1 MGGGSNTHLD
11 HQDGG
16 DHEGMRRR
24 RGCGCS
30 CTKNDFLPEES
41 FQSIGNYLRAL
52 KETPMRFKD
61 RLLTRSLDTTEL
73 HEIKSRSE
81 HEMKKNLTWWDLIW
95 FGIGAVIGA
104 GIFVLTGLEAKEH
117 AGPAVVLS
125 YAVSGVSAM
134 LSVFCYTE
142 FAVEIP
148 VAGGS
153 FAYLRVELGDFMA
166 FIAAGNIILEYVIGG
181 AAVARS
187 WTSYFA
193 TLCNHDPDD
202 FRIVAHSLPEDYGHL
217 DPISVFV
224 CAAICVLAVLSTK
237 GSSRFNYVASI
248 IHIVVILFI
257 IVAGLAK
264 ADTKNYSDF
273 SPNGARGIFVASAKK
288 PRNPAKDIPIGLVGS
303 MCITTIAYCLLAV
316 TLTLNV
322 DAPFSVAFE
331 TVGWGWAKYIVAAGA
346 LKGMTTVLLVSAVG
360 QARYLTHIARTHM
373 MPPCLLFCP
382 TFSPSPRL
390 FIFMLV
396 AVALLVRRYYA
407 SGVTTQA
414 NRVKLIVCLA
424 AILGSSIATA
434 VIWATADHDSW
445 FGYVITIPIWFCA
458 TLALKLLVPQAR
470 DPKLWGVPLVPWL
483 PSASILINIFLLGS
497 IDRKSFIRFAAWTG
511 FLLIY
516 YFLFGLHASYDT
528 AKASGENKVEDG
540 LKKVEEGKE
549 EYTRVLTAWE
559 MHIDV
564 ALYPSEGFL
573 PRILK
578 FEPKEVEENSS
589 QDLHLPEERHPLQNS
604 FHPAFGGNANKSQR
618 KATKEVLKHVAY
630 VESVPVY
637 LQDGTSWVS
646 KIAGVANHNNIG
658 RLPLAAGK
666 LPVLQ
671 KLNSKDCQHMKDIL
685 AK

>member
-1 MGGGSNTHLD
+1 MVGGNFHGD
-11 HQDGG
+11 HQEGG
-16 DHEGMRRR
+16 DQEGMRRR

-41 FQSIGNYLRAL
+41 FQSIGNYLQAL

-61 RLLTRSLDTTEL
+61 RLLTRSLDSTEL
-73 HEIKSRSE
+73 HEIKSRSD

-125 YAVSGVSAM
+125 FVVSGVSAM

-193 TLCNHDPDD
+193 TLCNHKPDD
-202 FRIVAHSLPEDYGHL
+202 FRIIAHSLPEDYGHL

-248 IHIVVILFI
+248 IHVVVILFI

-264 ADTKNYSDF
+264 ADTKNYADF
-273 SPNGARGIFVASAKK
+273 SPNGARGIFVASAVLFFAYIGFDAVATMAEET
-288 PRNPAKDIPIGLVGS
+288 RNPARDIPIGLVGS
-303 MCITTIAYCLLAV
+303 MSITTIAYCLMAV
-316 TLTLNV
+316 TLCLMV
-322 DAPFSVAFE
+322 PYKKIDEDAPFSVAFE
-331 TVGWGWAKYIVAAGA
+331 TVGWGWAKYVVAAGA

-373 MPPCLLFCP
+373 MPPWLAHVNERTGTPVNATIVMLAATAIVGFFTKLDILSNLLSIS
-382 TFSPSPRL
+382 TL

-396 AVALLVRRYYA
+396 ALALLVRRYYV
-407 SGVTTQA
+407 SGITTQE
-414 NRVKLIVCLA
+414 NRVKLIMCIV

-434 VIWATADHDSW
+434 VIWGTADEDSW
-445 FGYVITIPIWFCA
+445 LGYVITIPLWFCA

-497 IDRKSFIRFAAWTG
+497 IDKKSFIRFAAWTG
-511 FLLIY
+511 FLLVY

-528 AKASGENKVEDG
+528 AKASGENNKVEDG
-540 LKKVEEGKE
+540 LKNVEEGA
-549 EYTRVLTAWE
+549 V
-559 MHIDV
+559 
-564 ALYPSEGFL
+564 PSRTG
-573 PRILK
+573 
-578 FEPKEVEENSS
+578 S
-589 QDLHLPEERHPLQNS
+589 
-604 FHPAFGGNANKSQR
+604 
-618 KATKEVLKHVAY
+618 
-630 VESVPVY
+630 
-637 LQDGTSWVS
+637 
-646 KIAGVANHNNIG
+646 
-658 RLPLAAGK
+658 
-666 LPVLQ
+666 
-671 KLNSKDCQHMKDIL
+671 
-685 AK
+685 

>member
-1 MGGGSNTHLD
+1 MVGGNFHGD
-11 HQDGG
+11 HQEGG
-16 DHEGMRRR
+16 DQEGMRRR

-41 FQSIGNYLRAL
+41 FQSIGNYLQAL

-61 RLLTRSLDTTEL
+61 RLLTRSLDSTEL
-73 HEIKSRSE
+73 HEIKSRSD

-125 YAVSGVSAM
+125 YVVSGVSAM

-193 TLCNHDPDD
+193 TLCNHKPDD
-202 FRIVAHSLPEDYGHL
+202 FRIIAHSLPEDYGHL

-248 IHIVVILFI
+248 IHVVVILFI

-264 ADTKNYSDF
+264 ADTKNYADF
-273 SPNGARGIFVASAKK
+273 SPNGARGIFVASAVLFFAYIGFDAVATMAEET
-288 PRNPAKDIPIGLVGS
+288 RNPARDIPIGLVGS
-303 MCITTIAYCLLAV
+303 MSITTIAYCLMAV
-316 TLTLNV
+316 TLCLMVPYKNIDV

-331 TVGWGWAKYIVAAGA
+331 TVGWGWAKYVVAAGA

-373 MPPCLLFCP
+373 MPPWLAHVNERTGTPVNATIVMLAATAIVGFFTKLDILSNLLSIS
-382 TFSPSPRL
+382 TL

-396 AVALLVRRYYA
+396 ALALLVRRYYV
-407 SGVTTQA
+407 SGITSQE
-414 NRVKLIVCLA
+414 NRVKLIMCIV

-434 VIWATADHDSW
+434 VIWGTADEDSW
-445 FGYVITIPIWFCA
+445 LGYVITIPLWFCA

-497 IDRKSFIRFAAWTG
+497 IDKKSFIRFAAWTG
-511 FLLIY
+511 FLLVY

-540 LKKVEEGKE
+540 LKNVEEGA
-549 EYTRVLTAWE
+549 V
-559 MHIDV
+559 
-564 ALYPSEGFL
+564 PSRNG
-573 PRILK
+573 
-578 FEPKEVEENSS
+578 S
-589 QDLHLPEERHPLQNS
+589 
-604 FHPAFGGNANKSQR
+604 
-618 KATKEVLKHVAY
+618 
-630 VESVPVY
+630 
-637 LQDGTSWVS
+637 
-646 KIAGVANHNNIG
+646 
-658 RLPLAAGK
+658 
-666 LPVLQ
+666 
-671 KLNSKDCQHMKDIL
+671 
-685 AK
+685 